1 MKKIILLLL
10 AGIIFGLNTAEAQ
23 VGGVDYYR
31 VKSALLASR
40 RTFDFRLSSAYL
52 TTDHPFRVP
61 LDGLDTLHY
70 QGQGKLGNLR
80 WSLRYGWNN
89 NWEVNVSGV
98 SFMDRIDGTYR
109 YGAGDTRVGVRLAVP
124 NVEEAEFNWSVE
136 AYYSFPSGF
145 GEGNRLIREFS
156 SEKSSFGAAMYADFN
171 WRNWTAKVNGGYYHA
186 GGRIQEISDKRQTF
200 WYNVVNGIYGIT
212 PNGSLIQS
220 SQFHIGFGLARNFLF
235 GTTIFGEYFSQN
247 VFAKTGDGKSLG
259 NIAAGMTFY
268 QRPGID
274 IKLGADIPLGEIRSD
289 MGIFLDLR
297 MNNIIG
303 RRRRAPLPPPLSP
316 EDEPALEPGRK
327 PFIYREGVY
336 YSLPRRPIRDTVF
349 IIDGSPSML
358 GRGIGE
364 GRRGEEVLK
373 GIIEFIQT
381 LIDSIPDRSN
391 IALISYSDEV
401 ATLSWQNIDAS
412 KKDEIKNSVRDVPD
426 DMNVTADKLET
437 DGGTLLWREQQEAAM
452 AEAYKQLE
460 SFSKSNYNRQ
470 HLQRVILF
478 SDGIGESTIP
488 QNLAAGFDVLQR
500 RYQINREDFRFFY
513 YIHTN
518 PQIEG
523 ARVDENII
531 TFAEREDGK
540 VKRAVDINN
549 VGEEL
554 IEELAYNRVEGSRS
568 LQYLSQ
574 ISKIAVLDFNTRNF
588 GGFSEPLVNAFR
600 SVFDYKDYF
609 VLTPQDEV
617 RAITASEGIRKN
629 QKVVLKDMV
638 KIGKRLGVDYVVYGE
653 VVKYKIERG
662 RGIII
667 PYIFGLPKTEIE
679 IEVAIKLVNVSDG
692 TLAFVDNI
700 EASSSRSE
708 GIMFIPK
715 KRENRMNQLS
725 GVDLAEL
732 QKELMVDWAKK
743 LQESMFQDM
752 TIRVI

>member
-1 MKKIILLLL
+1 MKKIMLLLL
-10 AGIIFGLNTAEAQ
+10 AGIVFGLNIAEAQ

-40 RTFDFRLSSAYL
+40 KTFDFRLSSAYL

-70 QGQGKLGNLR
+70 QEQGKIGDLR
-80 WSLRYGWNN
+80 WSLRYAWNN

-124 NVEEAEFNWSVE
+124 NVEEAEFNWSAE
-136 AYYSFPSGF
+136 AYCSFPSGF

-156 SEKSSFGAAMYADFN
+156 SEKASFGAAMYADFN

-186 GGRIQEISDKRQTF
+186 GGRIPEISDSQQTF
-200 WYNVVNGIYGIT
+200 WYNVLNGIYGIT

-220 SQFHIGFGLARNFLF
+220 SQFHIGFGLSRNFPF
-235 GTTIFGEYFSQN
+235 GTTVFGEYFSQN
-247 VFAKTGDGKSLG
+247 VLVKTGEGKSLG
-259 NIAAGMTFY
+259 NIAAGVTFY
-268 QRPGID
+268 QRPGVD
-274 IKLGADIPLGEIRSD
+274 IKLGADIPLGEIRPG
-289 MGIFLDLR
+289 MGIFLDVR

-303 RRRRAPLPPPLSP
+303 RRRRAPPAPPINP

-327 PFIYREGVY
+327 PFIRREGVL

-358 GRGIGE
+358 GRGIGV
-364 GRRGEEVLK
+364 GRKGEPVLK

-391 IALISYSDEV
+391 IALISYNDEV
-401 ATLSWQNIDAS
+401 TTLSWQNIDAS
-412 KKDEIKNSVRDVPD
+412 KKEEIKNSVRDVPD
-426 DMNVTADKLET
+426 DMNVTADRLET
-437 DGGTLLWREQQEAAM
+437 GGETLRWREQLEGAM
-452 AEAYKQLE
+452 AEAYRQLE
-460 SFSKSNYNRQ
+460 SFRKSDYNRQ

-478 SDGIGESTIP
+478 SDGIDESFLP

-500 RYQINREDFRFFY
+500 RYQISRDDFRYFY

-518 PQIEG
+518 PQIER

-531 TFAEREDGK
+531 TFAESEDGK

-554 IEELAYNRVEGSRS
+554 IEELAYNRVEGSRT

-600 SVFDYKDYF
+600 SVFDYNDYF
-609 VLTPQDEV
+609 VLTPQAEV
-617 RAITASEGIRKN
+617 RAITASEGIRQN
-629 QKVVLKDMV
+629 QKVVLRDMV
-638 KIGKRLGVDYVVYGE
+638 KLGKRLGVDYVVYGE

-667 PYIFGLPKTEIE
+667 PYFFGLPKTAID
-679 IEVAIKLVNVSDG
+679 IEVAIKLIDVSDG

-700 EASSSRSE
+700 EASSSRSD
-708 GIMFIPK
+708 GIMFIPTRK
-715 KRENRMNQLS
+715 ENRMSQLS
-725 GVDLAEL
+725 GVDLAKL
-732 QKELMVDWAKK
+732 QKELMVNWAKK
-743 LQESMFQDM
+743 LRDSIFQDM
-752 TIRVI
+752 NIRVF